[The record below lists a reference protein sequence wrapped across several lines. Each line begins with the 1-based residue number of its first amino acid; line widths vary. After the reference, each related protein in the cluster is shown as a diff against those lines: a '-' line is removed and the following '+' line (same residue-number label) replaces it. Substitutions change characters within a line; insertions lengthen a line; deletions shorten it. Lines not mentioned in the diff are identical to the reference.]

1 MLYNY
6 CALFVALFFF
16 ALFIAL
22 LVALST
28 SYLKF
33 CCISPWDFVSKDNT
47 ACYILKYIS
56 SKWNKELLSHVRVYR
71 KRETAAQTDGR
82 IAADGA
88 LDTDQ
93 KLHLQNDLN
102 LQYSTKNLKEI

>member
-1 MLYNY
+1 MQYNY
-6 CALFVALFFF
+6 CSLFVSLFVALFVALSAYTF
-16 ALFIAL
+16 
-22 LVALST
+22 
-28 SYLKF
+28 YLKF
-33 CCISPWDFVSKDNT
+33 CCISPWGFVSKYNT

-82 IAADGA
+82 ISADGA

>member
-1 MLYNY
+1 MQYNY
-6 CALFVALFFF
+6 CSLFVSLFVALFVALSAYTF
-16 ALFIAL
+16 
-22 LVALST
+22 
-28 SYLKF
+28 YLKF